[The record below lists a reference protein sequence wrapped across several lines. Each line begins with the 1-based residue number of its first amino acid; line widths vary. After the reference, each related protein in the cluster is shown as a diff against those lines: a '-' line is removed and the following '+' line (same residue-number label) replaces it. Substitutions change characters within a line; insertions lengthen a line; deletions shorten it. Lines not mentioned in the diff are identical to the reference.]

1 MYISFFLLIGT
12 FLIVLILIAVNK
24 FDRTMLAIIGGIITY
39 LVLILF
45 EKSESAIIIEFIV
58 GTPANDFVNLRTIV
72 LIFGMMLIIQICMES
87 GLFEFLGFRIIQLTK
102 GNPRYLLLS
111 FSLLG
116 FLFSSIIDDISTII
130 VLIPLTITVCKIL
143 RIDAVPYVIM
153 EIIVIKLGAT
163 VFLISSVPSILV
175 AAHANF
181 SFIEYFSYVGIF
193 VFIAFGLTLIIFYL
207 IFKNKLKPPE
217 DTKSI
222 EMLLDF
228 KVMTFIPDKRLMY
241 KATIVLISVILG
253 FVLIPQD
260 LLTTD
265 IIAITGASILIMINR
280 VDTRELFAKIDFKL
294 ILYLI
299 GMFILI
305 GGLQYSG
312 IIVILGDSLATITVN
327 DSFTSFL
334 MVLWLSAVLSGFID
348 NIPVT
353 QIMLPTSDV
362 ISRGF
367 SKSEKNYIY
376 SGISYG
382 VNWGDSLFPVGDLIF
397 PLNVA
402 EENKV
407 TIKPMHY
414 YKYGGPI
421 AIFQL
426 FTMSVVFGFFLN
438 PLTGLILFLIE
449 AGAIT
454 IIYIIFKNHNKKTQK
469 RNRLK

>member
-1 MYISFFLLIGT
+1 MDISFFLLFAT
-12 FLIVLILIAVNK
+12 FLLVLVLIAINK
-24 FDRTMLAIIGGIITY
+24 FDRTMVAIFGGITTY
-39 LVLILF
+39 FILILID
-45 EKSESAIIIEFIV
+45 KSEPAVIIEFII
-58 GTPANDFVNLRTIV
+58 GTSANDFVNLRTLV
-72 LIFGMMLIIQICMES
+72 LVFGMMLIIQICMES

-102 GNPRYLLLS
+102 GEPRYLLIS
-111 FSLLG
+111 FCSLG
-116 FLFSSIIDDISTII
+116 FLFSSIINDITTII
-130 VLIPLTITVCKIL
+130 VLIPLTITVCRIL
-143 RIDAVPYVIM
+143 KIDAVPYIIM

-163 VFLISSVPSILV
+163 VFLISSIPSILV
-175 AAHANF
+175 AAHADF
-181 SFIEYFSYVGIF
+181 SFIEYFWYVGIF
-193 VFIAFGLTLIIFYL
+193 VLIVFGLTLIICYL

-228 KVMTFIPDKRLMY
+228 KVMTFISNKGSMY
-241 KATIVLISVILG
+241 KALIVLISVVLG
-253 FVLIPQD
+253 FILIPQD
-260 LLTTD
+260 LLSPD
-265 IIAITGASILIMINR
+265 IIALTGASILIVINR
-280 VDTRELFAKIDFKL
+280 ENTRELFAKVDFKL

-299 GMFILI
+299 GTFILI

-312 IIVILGDSLATITVN
+312 IIVMLGDYLATITVN

-334 MVLWLSAVLSGFID
+334 MVLWLSAVFSGFID

-367 SKSEKNYIY
+367 SKSEKNYIF

-421 AIFQL
+421 AIFEL
-426 FTMSVVFGFFLN
+426 FTISVIFGFFLN
-438 PLTGLILFLIE
+438 PLIGLILFMIE
-449 AGAIT
+449 AGAMTT
-454 IIYIIFKNHNKKTQK
+454 IYLIFKNHNMKIQE
-469 RNRLK
+469 